1 MGQPTIFASAQGS
14 CHMDARWCTWKIK
27 HIKGYNQRKKEVH
40 EDIRGFRVSYV
51 VVRQLC
57 FSLYIVLAES
67 KFSSWPRVFILFIGF
82 MMSTTL
88 S

>member
-40 EDIRGFRVSYV
+40 EDIRGFRVS
-51 VVRQLC
+51 C
-57 FSLYIVLAES
+57 IS
-67 KFSSWPRVFILFIGF
+67 KTTSFLFGYSTNRV
-82 MMSTTL
+82 
-88 S
+88 